1 MMYDLTIATI
11 ATNKYLDFLLGNLYG
26 LAAAR
31 KGLGS
36 TQVVIFTN
44 NPGGLPDSYKNLD
57 LKFVEIENFGWPE
70 ITLLRYEI
78 LSRNA
83 EALMGSRIM
92 WLDADMLIV
101 KPLDVGKVVHD
112 ATKVYLARH
121 PGFIGGAPNVHL
133 PLKKRL
139 KGLLTKM
146 NNLAKG
152 QIGQGTWEERQASL
166 AYVPNFARRTYVH
179 GAVWIGP
186 AGPFLEMCR
195 TLAERTRQ
203 DLEKGV
209 IALWHDESHLNWY
222 LANFPERCELLP
234 KHFSAWEDG
243 LWYEP
248 TESWVLSVDKS
259 KW

>member
-11 ATNKYLDFLLGNLYG
+11 ATNKYLDFLIGNLEG
-26 LAAAR
+26 LAEAR

-36 TQVVIFTN
+36 TQVVVFTN
-44 NPGGLPDSYKNLD
+44 KPSGMPRRYKNLD
-57 LKFVEIENFGWPE
+57 LEFVGIENFAWPE

-83 EALMGSRIM
+83 EAFMGSRIM

-101 KPLDVGKVVHD
+101 KPLDLSKLVFETD
-112 ATKVYLARH
+112 KVYLARH
-121 PGFIGGAPNVHL
+121 PGYLGGVPVVQQSIVE
-133 PLKKRL
+133 RL
-139 KGLLTKM
+139 ARLLTLTK
-146 NNLAKG
+146 NLVVG
-152 QIGQGTWEERQASL
+152 QIGQGTWEKRKSSR

-186 AGPFLEMCR
+186 AGPFIEMCR

-203 DLEKGV
+203 DLEKGI

-222 LANFPERCELLP
+222 LANFPDKCELLP
-234 KHFSAWEDG
+234 KHFSAWEAG